1 VGQDRRLT
9 HCERAVPVLLRHSR
23 TAPGREAGLPLA
35 LGCLALGCL
44 ALACLAL
51 GCLALACLALGCLA
65 LGCLGSFGED
75 FLALGLVA
83 FAPFAP
89 LGDTCGGEEEGK
101 KRGRKRKWSV
111 STNEQVRS
119 SS

>member
-1 VGQDRRLT
+1 M
-9 HCERAVPVLLRHSR
+9 PVLLRHSR
-23 TAPGREAGLPLA
+23 TTPGREAGLPLALGCLALGCLALGCLA

-65 LGCLGSFGED
+65 LGCLGGFGED

-89 LGDTCGGEEEGK
+89 LPPP
-101 KRGRKRKWSV
+101 RFRPLPGRRAAWRCSQ
-111 STNEQVRS
+111 TRR
-119 SS
+119 